1 MMRMTLTIIF
11 VVAVSALAQADGIAT
26 KALIGGVNGITGKS
40 SIGSG
45 QGAAPP
51 GGGAATPN
59 NFALLLENNSNLL
72 LEVGT
77 TNNIC
82 LENSVSC

>member
-1 MMRMTLTIIF
+1 MIRITLTIIF
-11 VVAVSALAQADGIAT
+11 VVAACVLAQADGIGI
-26 KALIGGVNGITGKS
+26 KGPIGGINGIAGKS

-45 QGAAPP
+45 SGTMPP

-72 LEVGT
+72 LEPGT
-77 TNNIC
+77 ANIC
-82 LENSVSC
+82 LENSTSC